1 MKTEEKKT
9 VQEDKRESVTFGADR
24 NKDFSKEPLCLSG
37 RGVTRVFHTGKKT
50 TVAVDHVDFD
60 FHKGE
65 LISIV
70 GESGSGK
77 TTLSKMLLGLLEPT
91 DGEIFFKGEPRDISN
106 GAKKRAY
113 WKGIQA
119 IFQDPFSSYN
129 VFHKIDSV
137 LLDCIN
143 MRGGKNLSKDEKYAM
158 MTEACSFVNLKF
170 AELTNKYPF
179 ELSGGQMQRLMIA
192 RIFLLKPDILLADEP
207 TSMIDACSRATILD
221 MLLNLRNE
229 TGMTVIFI
237 THDIGLAYY
246 ISDAVY
252 IMEHGKFVESGR
264 AEDVI
269 LNPKAPYTKRLISD
283 VPKIHEPWDL
293 STVG

>member
-1 MKTEEKKT
+1 MMSNE
-9 VQEDKRESVTFGADR
+9 A
-24 NKDFSKEPLCLSG
+24 NKERALCLSG
-37 RGVTRVFHTGKKT
+37 RGVTKVFSMGKRQ

-60 FHKGE
+60 FYEGE

-77 TTLSKMLLGLLEPT
+77 TTLSKMLLGLLSVSE
-91 DGEIFFKGEPRDISN
+91 GEIRFQGKPRDISTRH
-106 GAKKRAY
+106 KKKEY
-113 WKGIQA
+113 WRGIQA
-119 IFQDPFSSYN
+119 IFQDPFSSFN

-137 LLDCIN
+137 LLDCIH
-143 MRGGKNLSKDEKYAM
+143 MRGGHNLPREKKIEM
-158 MTEACSFVNLKF
+158 MTEACAFVNLKY

-192 RIFLLKPDILLADEP
+192 RIFLLKPKILLADEP

-221 MLLNLRNE
+221 MLLHLRDE
-229 TGMTVIFI
+229 TNMTIIFI

-246 ISDAVY
+246 ISDSVY
-252 IMEHGKFVESGR
+252 IMEHGKFVESGS
-264 AEDVI
+264 ANDVI
-269 LNPKAPYTKRLISD
+269 LTPKADYTRRLISD

-293 STVG
+293 STV